1 MTVLKIKNN
10 DHSKLLTSLGI
21 LPHGMPEVRDVKPA
35 LTKHEQA
42 EEEQK
47 KRDEINRQRISDL
60 SEEEKMVSFSQRF
73 MLFLFSYFSFFN
85 IGHNDVRRLSQ
96 VY

>member
-1 MTVLKIKNN
+1 
-10 DHSKLLTSLGI
+10 
-21 LPHGMPEVRDVKPA
+21 MPEVRDVKPA

-60 SEEEKMVSFSQRF
+60 SEEEKMVYFQIQRSTSKQSLRF
-73 MLFLFSYFSFFN
+73 GFTHFRS
-85 IGHNDVRRLSQ
+85 
-96 VY
+96 